1 VGSGKSNETAQGFR
15 KGQRESVLI
24 ERIVRRYARLRALS
38 EYELG
43 LLRGLGRSETHP
55 AGTELCSDGDHPA
68 QPRIIIE
75 GWAAR
80 LRVLPDGRRQ
90 IFAFLI
96 PGDGMGICARPNPR
110 ALSAIVALTPLQTV
124 DATALHEVLQR
135 RDTRCPGLIDAFAII
150 GGLDEAM
157 LLDHIVRLGRH
168 TAYERMAHLI
178 LDLHERLDAVG
189 LVEDKGFALPLT
201 QEVLADAL
209 GLSAVH
215 VNRTLQNLRHGGLI
229 ELGHGRIKLLDPASL
244 EAVSDFRQLQRSVSA
259 A

>member
-1 VGSGKSNETAQGFR
+1 VQSFR
-15 KGQRESVLI
+15 KGQRESVRV
-24 ERIVRRYARLRALS
+24 ERIVGRYARLRALS

-43 LLRGLGRSETHP
+43 LLRGLGRFETHP
-55 AGTELCSDGDHPA
+55 AGTELCNDGDRPS
-68 QPRIIIE
+68 QPCIIVE

-90 IFAFLI
+90 IFSFLV

-110 ALSAIVALTPLQTV
+110 ALSAIVALTPLQTL
-124 DATALHEVLQR
+124 DATALHEALQR
-135 RDTRCPGLIDAFAII
+135 RDMRCPGLLEVFAII

-157 LLDHIVRLGRH
+157 LLDHIVRLGRN

-178 LDLHERLDAVG
+178 LDLHERLDVVG
-189 LVEDKGFALPLT
+189 LVEDNGFALPLT

-209 GLSAVH
+209 GLSVVH
-215 VNRTLQNLRHGGLI
+215 VNRTLQNLRRDGLI
-229 ELGHGRIKLLDPASL
+229 EMGHGRIKLLDPASL
-244 EAVSDFRQLQRSVSA
+244 AAVSDFRRLQRSVSA